1 MSAFL
6 GPIHNWL
13 YNKIKIQNEFTKELL
28 NNFNIDISLEYE
40 DLLDGELSEI
50 IDETNIHGWLQTQV
64 SLVENRLSFAVKKI
78 LETDENS
85 LENILSIANKY
96 GEGLVLENAEN
107 PHSLFN
113 SIDNLL
119 LSGMPC
125 DRVNSIISNDEEKL
139 SYVITTDIHGKY
151 WENKG
156 LEVDIFYKIR
166 ESIIKGMLK
175 NTEYE
180 FLKDEDTFIILKK
193 K

>member
-13 YNKIKIQNEFTKELL
+13 YNKIKIQNDFTKELL
-28 NNFNIDISLEYE
+28 NNFKLDISLEYE
-40 DLLDGELSEI
+40 DLLEGELSEI

-78 LETDENS
+78 LEKDEN
-85 LENILSIANKY
+85 LLKEIFLIANKY
-96 GEGLVLENAEN
+96 GEELILEAKET
-107 PHSLFN
+107 PQSVFN

-125 DRVNSIISNDEEKL
+125 DRVNSIVFNDEEKL
-139 SYVITTDIHGKY
+139 SYVITTDIHGVY
-151 WENKG
+151 WDNKG
-156 LEVDIFYKIR
+156 LDVSIFYKIR
-166 ESIIKGMLK
+166 ENIIKGMLK

-180 FLKDEDTFIILKK
+180 FLKDEETFIITKK